1 VVSEKTQ
8 IDRVAKEIFSSPIV
22 TLCFAPLG
30 SAENTNK
37 GGGYETR
44 RSRPQRGDL
53 LVIERTDTEWP
64 DDEVQTLAE
73 GLRGA
78 VCANDV
84 SVFFVGPQQSVRR
97 LPAEQARDLIDT
109 YERRFGKKTIH

>member
-1 VVSEKTQ
+1 MKPEDLEFQ
-8 IDRVAKEIFSSPIV
+8 IRV
-22 TLCFAPLG
+22 L
-30 SAENTNK
+30 
-37 GGGYETR
+37 
-44 RSRPQRGDL
+44 RPQRGDL

-64 DDEVQTLAE
+64 DDEVQALTE

-84 SVFFVGPQQSVRR
+84 SVFFLGPEQNVRR
-97 LPAEQARDLIDT
+97 LPAEQARNLIDT